1 MATTIL
7 FAFAFIG
14 LALLAYYLFPDVVS
28 RWFNWFTTARQAV
41 WGVFSILVA
50 FVLLGTGSPTLI
62 IAGGF
67 IIVAATLTLV
77 IEDPFGV
84 A

>member
-1 MATTIL
+1 
-7 FAFAFIG
+7 
-14 LALLAYYLFPDVVS
+14 
-28 RWFNWFTTARQAV
+28 V
-41 WGVFSILVA
+41 WGVFSILMA

>member
-41 WGVFSILVA
+41 WG
-50 FVLLGTGSPTLI
+50 PTLI
-62 IAGGF
+62 IVGGF